1 MSAVIAVTGSTGAVG
16 GRVAARLADHGVEQR
31 LLVRDPSRAPELPG
45 AKPVQVSEYG
55 AGHEMASAL
64 EGADAMLLVSFE
76 EARGRAKMH
85 KAAIDAALAAGVGR
99 IVYTSFLGAAADS
112 TFTLARDHFH
122 TEEHMRASGVAW
134 TALRDSIYLDFI
146 PFFAGKDGAI
156 RGPAGEGRVAPVARD
171 DVADVAAVVLTS
183 DGHEGEAYELTGDEA
198 LTLAEWAQRL
208 SRGVGREIVF
218 VNETVEQAWESRRPS
233 GEPDW
238 IIEGWVST
246 YQAIEAGELAK
257 VTDDVER
264 LSGHPPT
271 TLEQLLERY
280 PESWA
285 HLTGG

>member
-1 MSAVIAVTGSTGAVG
+1 MSPVIAVTGSTGALG
-16 GRVAARLADHGVEQR
+16 GRVAARLADMGVEQR

-45 AKPVQVSEYG
+45 AKPVQVRDYG
-55 AGHEMASAL
+55 ETHDMTSAL
-64 EGADAMLLVSFE
+64 EGADTMLLVSFE
-76 EARGRAKMH
+76 ETQGRAEMQ
-85 KAAIDAALAAGVGR
+85 KAAIDAAVAARVGR
-99 IVYTSFLGAAADS
+99 IVYTSFLGAAADA

-122 TEEHMRASGVAW
+122 TEEHLRASGVAW
-134 TALRDSIYLDFI
+134 TALRDSIYLDFV

-156 RGPAGEGRVAPVARD
+156 RGPAGEGRVAPVPRD
-171 DVADVAAVVLTS
+171 DIADVATVALTS
-183 DGHEGEAYELTGDEA
+183 EGHEGQVYELTGSEA
-198 LTLAEWAQRL
+198 LTLAEWARRL
-208 SRGVGREIVF
+208 SRGVGREIEF
-218 VNETVEQAWESRRPS
+218 VDETVDEAWESRRPS

-246 YQAIEAGELAK
+246 YQAIAAGELDK

-264 LSGHPPT
+264 LSGHPPA